1 MLDRLI
7 RFCLEQKLIVALLVL
22 FIFGWGMMVAPF
34 DWRIPGLERRPVA
47 VDAIPDLGENQQIVF
62 TEWMGRSPQDVQ
74 DQITYPLTVS
84 LLGVPGVKTIRSTS
98 MFGFSSIY
106 IIFDDNIDFYWA
118 RTRILEKLNSLPA
131 GLLPAGVQPALGP
144 DATAMGQVFWYT
156 LEGRDPDGQPVGG
169 WDLHELRSIQDW
181 QVRFALQAADGIA
194 EVASVGGFVREYQ
207 VDVDPDAMRAHGVTL
222 EQVFEAV
229 RKSNL
234 DVGART
240 IEINRVEYLIRGLGF
255 IRSLE
260 DLELAVVRTEDFVPI
275 RIKDVAHVSLGPALR
290 TGALDKEGAEAV
302 GGVVVVRHGFNP
314 LEAIHNVKAQMAR
327 LNPALPSRPVIDWDK
342 TTRADVERFAERAEI
357 GARQDDSTRSSGRE
371 SAPISTTA
379 SGESSSGLT
388 SAATGKGFINGR
400 LDEDAWL
407 QWLRSTPRE
416 RWPEWVT
423 ISQVNIV
430 PFYDRTGLIQE
441 TLGTLNKALIEQA
454 LVTIIVVIVMVLHL
468 RSSLLIS
475 GMLPLAVLMTFIAMK
490 LFGVEANVV
499 ALAGI
504 AIAIGTIVDMGIIV
518 SENILKHLEEARLSV
533 AGDGLSV
540 DGPSDNPQPKTQSPK
555 PVSTLDIVFRA
566 TSEVGSAILTA
577 IATTVISFLP
587 VFTMTGMEGKLFKSL
602 AFTKTFVLVASV
614 IAALTIIPAAAHVII
629 AGRVDRRGLKRVL
642 LIGLLVLGFGLLVA
656 AVWIKSVVVLL
667 GGLFVVGAGAYYLF
681 AENLPEMWRKAG
693 PWAASAVA
701 VLIVGWMLAERWLPL
716 GPERGF
722 TRNLIFVALIVGGA
736 LLFFRLFERGY
747 GAILRWCLDHKAAF
761 LAIPLVLVVVGLCS
775 WLGFDR
781 VFSFAPRTLAK
792 VGIKEDW
799 VRLSPPWVWAKHAFP
814 GLGREFMPALDESSF
829 LYMPSALPHAS
840 LGESLDYL
848 SKQNLLIRAIP
859 EVDEVV
865 GKIGRVESALD
876 PAPVGMVE
884 TVINYKP
891 EFVSDEHGYP
901 LRFKFDRKRGE
912 HVRDEHGELIPDP
925 RGRPYR
931 QWREHIRTP
940 DDIWNEIVKE
950 AAIPGATGVSKLQ
963 PIETRRVML
972 QSGIRARMAVEVKGD
987 NLDTINDLVLRVE
1000 QLLRSGEIPGVN
1012 LDSVIADRIVGKPYL
1027 EIHLDRHALARYG
1040 LRVNDVQEVIEVAIG
1055 GRTII
1060 TTVEGRERYPVRVRY
1075 QRELRGSI
1083 EDLERV
1089 LVSTMDGAQI
1099 PLSHL
1104 AEIRYVRGPEAIKGE
1119 DTFLVGYVLF
1129 DKLAVFPEVDVV
1141 EATDRYLRGKIDSG
1155 ELAWPGGYTYSF
1167 AGDYENQLR
1176 AQRTL
1181 MIVLPLALFIIF
1193 MLLYFQFRS
1202 TVTTAIVFS
1211 GIAVA
1216 WAGGFTMI
1224 WLYGQDWFGNFSV
1237 LGVNLRELFQLHQI
1251 NLSVAVWV
1259 GFLALFGIAVD
1270 DGVVIATYLRQSFAK
1285 RATET
1290 IAQIREATIA
1300 AGLRR
1305 VRPCLMTTGT
1315 TTLALLPVLTSTGRG
1330 ADIMIPMAIPI
1341 FGGMTLVYLTMFTVP
1356 VLYALVEE
1364 WKLKERRSSH
1374 NHSAAEKI

>member
-1 MLDRLI
+1 MNSTPPNLLDRLI
-7 RFCLEQKLIVALLVL
+7 RFCLEQKLLVALLVL
-22 FIFGWGMMVAPF
+22 FVFGWGMMVAPF

-106 IIFDDNIDFYWA
+106 IIFDDKIDFYWG

-131 GLLPAGVQPALGP
+131 GLLPPDVQPALGP
-144 DATAMGQVFWYT
+144 DATAMGQVYWYT

-181 QVRFALQAADGIA
+181 QVRYALQAADGIA

-207 VDVDPDAMRAHGVTL
+207 VDVHPDAMRAHGVTL
-222 EQVFEAV
+222 EQVFDAV

-240 IEINRVEYLIRGLGF
+240 IEINRVEYLVRGLGF

-260 DLELAVVRTEDFVPI
+260 DLELAVVKTEDFVPI

-302 GGVVVVRHGFNP
+302 GGVVVVRHGYNP
-314 LEAIHNVKAQMAR
+314 LEAIHNVKAQMTR
-327 LNPALPSRPVIDWDK
+327 LSPALPARPAIDWSK
-342 TTRADVERFAERAEI
+342 AGRAEVERFAERA
-357 GARQDDSTRSSGRE
+357 GF
-371 SAPISTTA
+371 
-379 SGESSSGLT
+379 
-388 SAATGKGFINGR
+388 AAYEGNSPR

-407 QWLRSTPRE
+407 KWLRGNSRD

-423 ISQVNIV
+423 ISQVSIV

-518 SENILKHLEEARLSV
+518 CENVLKHLEEAKLSV
-533 AGDGLSV
+533 GGDGLSAE
-540 DGPSDNPQPKTQSPK
+540 GPSDNPQPTTDIPQPKTQNQT
-555 PVSTLDIVFRA
+555 PVSTLEVVFRA
-566 TSEVGSAILTA
+566 TSEVGSAVLTA

-587 VFTMTGMEGKLFKSL
+587 VFTMTGMEGKLFKPL
-602 AFTKTFVLVASV
+602 AFTKTFVLIASV
-614 IAALTIIPAAAHVII
+614 VAALAIIPAAAHII
-629 AGRVDRRGLKRVL
+629 LAGRVDRRGVKRTL
-642 LIGLLVLGFGLLVA
+642 LVGLLVLGLGLVVA
-656 AVWIKSVVVLL
+656 GFVLKSFIVVL
-667 GGLFVVGAGAYYLF
+667 GGLFVMGAGAYYLV
-681 AENLPEMWRKAG
+681 AEKLPAIWRKIG

-701 VLIVGWMLAERWLPL
+701 VLLVGWMLTERWLPL

-722 TRNLIFVALIVGGA
+722 TRNLIFVGLIVGGA
-736 LLFFRLFERGY
+736 LIFFRLFERAY
-747 GAILRWCLDHKAAF
+747 GTILRWCLDHKAAF
-761 LAIPLVLVVVGLCS
+761 LAIPLVLIVVGACS

-781 VFSFAPRTLAK
+781 VFGVMPRTLAK

-799 VRLSPPWVWAKHAFP
+799 IRLSSPWVWSKHAFP
-814 GLGREFMPALDESSF
+814 GLGREFMPALDEGSF

-848 SKQNLLIRAIP
+848 SKQNQLIRGIP
-859 EVDEVV
+859 EVDQVV

-891 EFVSDEHGYP
+891 EFIADENGYP
-901 LRFKFDRKRGE
+901 IRFKYDRKKNE
-912 HVRDEHGELIPDP
+912 FVRDVHSELIPDP
-925 RGRPYR
+925 KGRPYR

-972 QSGIRARMAVEVKGD
+972 QSGIRARMAVEIKGD
-987 NLDTINDLVLRVE
+987 NLETINDLVLRVE
-1000 QLLRSGEIPGVN
+1000 QLLRSGAIPGIN

-1027 EIHLDRHALARYG
+1027 EIQLDRHALARYG

-1055 GRTII
+1055 GRPIT

-1075 QRELRGSI
+1075 QRELRGNI

-1089 LVSTMDGAQI
+1089 LVSTMDGVKI

-1104 AEIRYVRGPEAIKGE
+1104 AEIRYVRGPEAIKSE
-1119 DTFLVGYVLF
+1119 DTFLIGYVLF
-1129 DKLAVFPEVDVV
+1129 DKLAAFPEVDVV
-1141 EATDRYLRGKIDSG
+1141 EAADRYLRQKIDTG

-1181 MIVLPLALFIIF
+1181 MLVLPLALFIIF
-1193 MLLYFQFRS
+1193 LLLYFQFRS

-1224 WLYGQDWFGNFSV
+1224 WLYGQDWFGNFAV

-1259 GFLALFGIAVD
+1259 GFLALFGIASD

-1285 RATET
+1285 RTTET
-1290 IAQIREATIA
+1290 IAQIREATVA

-1315 TTLALLPVLTSTGRG
+1315 TTLALLPVLTSAGRG

-1356 VLYALVEE
+1356 VLYSLVEE
-1364 WKLKERRSSH
+1364 WKLRTRGGS
-1374 NHSAAEKI
+1374 